1 MKLSDILKASCKHFS
16 MKFLEVH
23 HFLRNYVQYF
33 AKEVNKILWK
43 SFLVNKRKRFNTITV
58 HLKCTTLLFLQK
70 KGQDLSLLLLQG
82 LDCLIL
88 LSLYLLTLYNELVM
102 MSFPSFFFIFLFLQV
117 LWSKSTSELN
127 FQLCFYLQCHF
138 HLGPY
143 VFMSLQIFPLL
154 FFLISWAFFS
164 SFLISDCL
172 FWVFF
177 ESASAV
183 RSLSSNLSRSSR
195 SCYLWLFFLFLTCN
209 FSWR

>member
-1 MKLSDILKASCKHFS
+1 MKLSAILKASCKSFS

-102 MSFPSFFFIFLFLQV
+102 MSFPSFFFIFLFLLD

-138 HLGPY
+138 HLAPY